1 MNQSTVRLYAIALML
16 VLLVA
21 SGCSAPKTLA
31 PEEIEP
37 IQSLMVMPVEI
48 MVEGSN
54 DRTAEESGQL
64 KEGQAVLNSLL
75 AEYFQEKKAVTIIME
90 NQRESHGDEF
100 DRSRIPS
107 SLALG
112 RSLEIDAVLVVTL
125 QQYKERE
132 GTEYSIIAPA
142 SVTFDYKLVL
152 VQTGQILCSGV
163 FHETQK
169 PVLDN
174 VFEFFQR
181 AKRGLKWVTAETL
194 LREGLQQKIE
204 TCRYLSQLP

>member
-1 MNQSTVRLYAIALML
+1 MNHLTIRLYAIAF
-16 VLLVA
+16 VLALFVG
-21 SGCSAPKTLA
+21 SGCSAKKNLA

-37 IQSLMVMPVEI
+37 IQSLMIMPVEI

-64 KEGQAVLNSLL
+64 TEGQSVLHSLL
-75 AEYFQEKKAVTIIME
+75 AEYFQSKKAVTLIME

-100 DRSRIPS
+100 DRSRMQS

-112 RSLEIDAVLVVTL
+112 RSLEIDAVLIVTL

-132 GTEYSIIAPA
+132 GTEYSIISPA

-152 VQTGQILCSGV
+152 VQTGQTLCSGV

-181 AKRGLKWVTAETL
+181 AKRGLKWVTAEIL

-204 TCRYLSQLP
+204 TCQYLNQLP